1 MVVATATANI
11 IMTNIIEIKR
21 ENRNPSKV
29 IVGDALKLLPE
40 MLPTGRRIVAV
51 TDPNL
56 EAIHGD
62 AIRAYATDVIVIPTG
77 EENKTFTTIETIHR
91 RLIEIGADR
100 STYIVAFGGGIVTDT
115 TGFAASTYL
124 RGVEFGFVAT
134 SLLAQVDASVGGK
147 NGVNV
152 GGYKNMAGVFNQPDF
167 VLCDTGVLRTLPP
180 REFRAGLAEIIKAG
194 VIADRALFEIL
205 ENHSP
210 EDLLADPALLTRTIT
225 AAIRVKADIVEA
237 DEREKGER
245 RKLNLGHTI
254 AHAVEKLTREYNH
267 GEAVGIGLAAIADIS
282 VKLGELTPRVR
293 DRIVHTVEKA
303 GLPVR
308 TDLSPGEIAK
318 ALTHDKKV
326 EGGSLWLVVVRDI
339 GDVAIRRTALDEVYS
354 VINV

>member
-1 MVVATATANI
+1 
-11 IMTNIIEIKR
+11 MTNIIEIKR

-56 EAIHGD
+56 EAIWGD
-62 AIRAYATDVIVIPTG
+62 AIRAHATDVIVIPTG

-100 STYIVAFGGGIVTDT
+100 STYIVGFGGGIVTDIS
-115 TGFAASTYL
+115 GFAASTYL

-152 GGYKNMAGVFNQPDF
+152 GGYKNMAGIFNQPDF

-180 REFRAGLAEIIKAG
+180 REFRAGLAEMIKAG
-194 VIADRALFEIL
+194 VIADPALFEIL

-210 EDLLADPALLTRTIT
+210 EDMIDDPALLTRAIT

-245 RKLNLGHTI
+245 RKLNLGHTV
-254 AHAVEKLTREYNH
+254 AHAIEKLTRRYNH
-267 GEAVGIGLAAIADIS
+267 GEAVGIGLAAISDVS
-282 VKLGELTPRVR
+282 VKLGALTPEAR
-293 DRIVHTVEKA
+293 DRIVRTVEKS
-303 GLPVR
+303 GLPIS
-308 TDLSPGEIAK
+308 TDIPTVEIAK

-326 EGGSLWLVVVRDI
+326 EGESLWLVVVQGV
-339 GDVAIRRTALDEVYS
+339 GDVTIRRTPQGEFARLL
-354 VINV
+354 